1 MFTAK
6 EARDLTNRADR
17 IGMED
22 IQEEIKKAAK
32 IGLDFIVVSR
42 EFRYPLDRAI
52 FFMILKENGYETVE
66 LENNDIVICW

>member
-42 EFRYPLDRAI
+42 EFRYPLDRAT
-52 FFMILKENGYETVE
+52 FFMILEENGYETVE

>member
-6 EARDLTNRADR
+6 EARTLTDQATRLGISN
-17 IGMED
+17 

-42 EFRYPLDRAI
+42 EFCCSIDRAV
-52 FFMILKENGYETVE
+52 FFMILQENGYEIVE
-66 LENNDIVICW
+66 IKNGDIVICW

>member
-6 EARDLTNRADR
+6 EARTLTDQATRLGISN
-17 IGMED
+17 

-42 EFRYPLDRAI
+42 EFCCPIDRAV
-52 FFMILKENGYETVE
+52 FFMILQENGYE
-66 LENNDIVICW
+66 IVITDDGKIVIRW